1 MLQMRFVVP
10 LPRRARNPSPQS
22 SDEGTDLSF
31 EVDVSDP
38 VVHQTISLLGPDC

>member
-22 SDEGTDLSF
+22 HNEGTESF

-38 VVHQTISLLGPDC
+38 VVCQTISLLGPDC